1 MARSSEKT
9 RRRIID
15 AAHAL
20 FYRRGF
26 ARVGVDEIAETAG
39 ITKRSLYYHFDSKDK
54 LLAAVL
60 EAHHELAMARIQ
72 KWAISWSGDLDAM
85 FDSLFADLVR
95 WASRPRFTGAGFTR
109 LVMEL
114 ADLPGHP
121 ARAIASRHKAA
132 VEAWFANEIANKK
145 VAKAQDVARQVL
157 LLIEGATSLILI
169 HGDSRYADAAAEA
182 AKRLVGSGL
191 EKASE
196 TRASKSSPSRGRS
209 RRSRRD

>member
-9 RRRIID
+9 RQRIID

-20 FYRRGF
+20 FYRKGF
-26 ARVGVDEIAETAG
+26 LRVGVDEIAESAG

-60 EAHHELAMARIQ
+60 EAYHELAMARIQ
-72 KWAISWSGDLDAM
+72 KWAISLSDLDAM
-85 FDSLFADLVR
+85 VDSLFANLTR
-95 WASRPRFTGAGFTR
+95 WASKPRFTGTGFTR

-132 VEAWFANEIANKK
+132 VEAWFAGELANKSIVK
-145 VAKAQDVARQVL
+145 PQDVARQVV

-169 HGDSRYADAAAEA
+169 HGDRRYADAAAKA
-182 AKRLVGSGL
+182 AKLLV
-191 EKASE
+191 KAHQY
-196 TRASKSSPSRGRS
+196 
-209 RRSRRD
+209 RDEPE